1 MAGRVRHRLPMPA
14 PLIITTALLAGCSSG
29 TAAIDRSGEP
39 GPLKT
44 LEVDVHVVSPRL
56 TAYVGIV
63 PKNHYWGFIRG
74 AVLTCGPVGVNQSP
88 AQMERHPV
96 TVRLWYHHRVVASE
110 YLLHRSGFQFVV
122 VGNAHP
128 PLLNSARNAR
138 PTSRRRRPIMEGNPP
153 WSPQFLLTAS
163 DGFRQTVGFGGLAGV
178 IGESLQIPR
187 PQHPC

>member
-1 MAGRVRHRLPMPA
+1 MTGRVGHRPPMLA
-14 PLIITTALLAGCSSG
+14 LLIITSSLLAGCSSG
-29 TAAIDRSGEP
+29 TAAIDRSGKP

-56 TAYVGIV
+56 TAYEGIV
-63 PKNHYWGFIRG
+63 PRNHYWGFIRG

-96 TVRLWYHHRVVASE
+96 TVRLWYHHRLVALE
-110 YLLHRSGFQFVV
+110 YLSHRSGFQFVV

-128 PLLNSARNAR
+128 PLPNAARNAG
-138 PTSRRRRPIMEGNPP
+138 PASRRRPPTMEVNSP
-153 WSPQFLLTAS
+153 WSPTFVLTAS